1 MVDALED
8 DGYRVDACIDLWK
21 RMAPRIQAPGGTYV
35 LRLSQRALIG
45 DRTYPVTNRYRLP
58 ADI

>member
-1 MVDALED
+1 M
-8 DGYRVDACIDLWK
+8 
-21 RMAPRIQAPGGTYV
+21 V

-45 DRTYPVTNRYRLP
+45 DRNYPVTNRYRLP